1 MVRSAAERSVHYSL
15 RICSLVSIQFTN
27 VTDRRA
33 DISRRHR
40 SEKNAVFRPI
50 SRRSC
55 LSYNR
60 YSSVRYERHNI
71 NAIELQLHY
80 SVTSNNTKLVHWP
93 LMGWLLHLVGYSEE
107 GPGRP
112 PEAESFL
119 ALRRATHR
127 AYLYLLQY
135 FQQSIIIR

>member
-1 MVRSAAERSVHYSL
+1 VELQDDEKSL

-40 SEKNAVFRPI
+40 SEKMLFFDQYLVHLAYLIIDTAAYVMKDI
-50 SRRSC
+50 
-55 LSYNR
+55 
-60 YSSVRYERHNI
+60 I

-112 PEAESFL
+112 LKLKAS
-119 ALRRATHR
+119 
-127 AYLYLLQY
+127 
-135 FQQSIIIR
+135 